1 MRATYTNLATAL
13 VGMVLLTASMV
24 QAQSTEPELKLLP
37 AKAAS
42 SARQAEAQAL
52 EVMYAF
58 MRSFNARDPKAF
70 ADTLLFPHVRVASG
84 GVRVSPDAQ
93 TFIEATDFD
102 AFAQRFDWA
111 FSRWESIETV
121 QADENKVHFAVVFV
135 RHNCAGEPNAT
146 FRSLYI
152 LQRAASGW
160 GIRSRSSFAP

>member
-1 MRATYTNLATAL
+1 MRPICTKLGTAA
-13 VGMVLLTASMV
+13 LLLASMV
-24 QAQSTEPELKLLP
+24 QAQPSQPELKLLP
-37 AKAAS
+37 ASAEA

-52 EVMYAF
+52 EVMHAF

-70 ADTLLFPHVRVASG
+70 ADTLLFPHVRIASG

-93 TFIEATDFD
+93 TFIQDMDFH

-111 FSRWESIETV
+111 FSRWERIETV
-121 QADENKVHFAVVFV
+121 QGGDNKVHFAVVFV
-135 RHNCAGEPNAT
+135 RHNRAGEPNAT

-152 LQRAASGW
+152 LQRTESGW